1 MIFGLLAALGWGL
14 SDLCAAVASRRAGS
28 RPVTLLA
35 QIAGLIGFAVLIL
48 FVRPSWDLP
57 AQDVLLLL
65 GSGTFAGVA
74 YFALY
79 RGLELGPIALVS
91 PIASAFS
98 AVTVLLAVVALG
110 ESLGGLEIVGIC
122 STLIGVVLSSTD
134 LRRLGVEAKRH
145 RRGIPFGIA
154 AMIGFGVAAFA
165 SGAYAQTYGWL
176 PPIAISR
183 VGSFALIVVV
193 MLVTARKAVAAR
205 ATPPLE
211 DGLAGTE
218 PTDSERVLLAPG
230 DPRSRVNLALAGFV
244 GLVDIVGIAAY
255 ARGSELGLVSITAA
269 VSATFTLIPVLGGV
283 TIFGERPVP
292 NQIVGV
298 LLVVAGLILLGVGGA

>member
-14 SDLCAAVASRRAGS
+14 SDLCAAIASRRAGS
-28 RPVTLLA
+28 RQVTVLA
-35 QIAGLIGFAVLIL
+35 QIAGLIGFAVLIVI
-48 FVRPSWDLP
+48 VRPTWGLP
-57 AQDVLLLL
+57 ARDVLLLL

-98 AVTVLLAVVALG
+98 AVTVLLAVVVLD
-110 ESLGGLEIVGIC
+110 ESLGGIEILGVCATLVGVI
-122 STLIGVVLSSTD
+122 LSSTD
-134 LRRLGVEAKRH
+134 VRRLGAEAKKH

-183 VGSFALIVVV
+183 VGSFGLIVVV
-193 MLVTARKAVAAR
+193 TLATARKAAAAR

-218 PTDSERVLLAPG
+218 PTESERAFLSPG
-230 DPRSRVNLALAGFV
+230 NPRSAANLALAAFV

-255 ARGSELGLVSITAA
+255 ARGSELGLISITAA
-269 VSATFTLIPVLGGV
+269 VSATFTLLPVLGGV
-283 TIFGERPVP
+283 TIFGERPAP
-292 NQIVGV
+292 NQIAGV
-298 LLVVAGLILLGVGGA
+298 ALVVAGLVLLGIGGA

>member
-1 MIFGLLAALGWGL
+1 VIFGLLAALGWGL
-14 SDLCAAVASRRAGS
+14 SDLCAAIASRRVGS
-28 RPVTLLA
+28 RSVTVLA
-35 QIAGLIGFAVLIL
+35 QTAGLVGFAVMVIV
-48 FVRPSWDLP
+48 VRPTWGLSTH
-57 AQDVLLLL
+57 AVVLLLV
-65 GSGTFAGVA
+65 SGTFAGVA

-110 ESLGGLEIVGIC
+110 ESLGGLEILGIV
-122 STLIGVVLSSTD
+122 STLVGVILSSTD
-134 LRRLGVEAKRH
+134 LRRLGAEAKKH

-165 SGAYAQTYGWL
+165 TGAYAQTYGWL

-183 VGSFALIVVV
+183 VGSFTLIVVV
-193 MLVTARKAVAAR
+193 TVATARKAAAAR

-218 PTDSERVLLAPG
+218 PTDSERAFLAPG
-230 DPRSRVNLALAGFV
+230 DPHAPMNLFLAAFV

-298 LLVVAGLILLGVGGA
+298 ALVVVGLVLLGVGGA